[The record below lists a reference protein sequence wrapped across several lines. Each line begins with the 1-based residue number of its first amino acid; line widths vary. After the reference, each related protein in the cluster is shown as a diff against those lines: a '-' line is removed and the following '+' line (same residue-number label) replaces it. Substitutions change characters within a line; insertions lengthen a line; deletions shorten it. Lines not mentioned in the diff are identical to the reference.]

1 VHGSW
6 LRSRLAHVRLYAGLV
21 GVAIALSAAAIGVA
35 VAYDL
40 PLRDPDGLAGP
51 TYVRLPAILGACF
64 LLDVL
69 PRVWRRRRG
78 APSLTTSFWIV
89 AKERWPAHRIQLVLI
104 GLGSWYL
111 AYVAFRNLKGF
122 VPFVRDGTADASLLR
137 LDREIAMGDDPA
149 DILHQVLGTEAAAHF
164 LSFVYV
170 AWIVF
175 IPLSLAAALVWT
187 RDARR
192 GIWYVTAVS
201 FDWMLGAAT
210 YYLVPSVGPIY
221 ERPGSFA
228 ELPDTAS
235 SRLAGVL
242 LDARLE
248 VLADPHSSEQVQTIA
263 AFASLHVGILVTA
276 ALVAHLSGL
285 ALAVRWGLWLFLG
298 LTVLATVYLGW
309 HYLLDA
315 IAGAV
320 LGALGV
326 WLAARTN
333 GIPLHR
339 HVPASPPAGP
349 YGRSQ
354 TPGSTA

>member
-1 VHGSW
+1 
-6 LRSRLAHVRLYAGLV
+6 
-21 GVAIALSAAAIGVA
+21 
-35 VAYDL
+35 
-40 PLRDPDGLAGP
+40 
-51 TYVRLPAILGACF
+51 
-64 LLDVL
+64 
-69 PRVWRRRRG
+69 
-78 APSLTTSFWIV
+78 
-89 AKERWPAHRIQLVLI
+89 
-104 GLGSWYL
+104 
-111 AYVAFRNLKGF
+111 
-122 VPFVRDGTADASLLR
+122 LLR

-276 ALVAHLSGL
+276 ALSPL
-285 ALAVRWGLWLFLG
+285 VRPRPR
-298 LTVLATVYLGW
+298 
-309 HYLLDA
+309 
-315 IAGAV
+315 
-320 LGALGV
+320 GALGP
-326 WLAARTN
+326 LALPRPHSACHGLSRLAL
-333 GIPLHR
+333 PPRRHR
-339 HVPASPPAGP
+339 RSRVRRAWSVAGRA
-349 YGRSQ
+349 Y
-354 TPGSTA
+354 

>member
-1 VHGSW
+1 
-6 LRSRLAHVRLYAGLV
+6 
-21 GVAIALSAAAIGVA
+21 
-35 VAYDL
+35 
-40 PLRDPDGLAGP
+40 
-51 TYVRLPAILGACF
+51 
-64 LLDVL
+64 
-69 PRVWRRRRG
+69 
-78 APSLTTSFWIV
+78 
-89 AKERWPAHRIQLVLI
+89 VLI

-122 VPFVRDGTADASLLR
+122 VPFVRDGTVDASLLR
-137 LDREIAMGDDPA
+137 LDREITMGRDPA
-149 DILHQVLGTEAAAHF
+149 DTLHQVLGTEAAAHF

-175 IPLSLAAALVWT
+175 IPVSLAAALVWT

-221 ERPGSFA
+221 ERPGNFA

-235 SRLAGVL
+235 SRLAEVL

-248 VLADPHSSEQVQTIA
+248 VLEDPHTSEQIQTIA

-276 ALVAHLSGL
+276 ALIAHLSGL
-285 ALAVRWGLWLFLG
+285 ASAVRWGLWAFLG

-326 WLAARTN
+326 WLAALAN
-333 GIPLHR
+333 GIPLRR
-339 HVPASPPAGP
+339 HVPDSPRAGP